1 MIVFSYL
8 QGFKIFFF
16 VASALYVAY
25 LLVLMTKAYS
35 ELRAMPFFGRLIHI

>member
-1 MIVFSYL
+1 MIVFFRF

-35 ELRAMPFFGRLIHI
+35 ELRAMPFFGILILI